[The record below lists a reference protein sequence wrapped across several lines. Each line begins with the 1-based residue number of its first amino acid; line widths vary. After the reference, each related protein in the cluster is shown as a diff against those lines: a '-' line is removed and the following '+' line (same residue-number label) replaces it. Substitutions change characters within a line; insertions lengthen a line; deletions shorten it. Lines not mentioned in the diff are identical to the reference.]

1 MILNRLIVPEGNN
14 LVFDIN
20 HTVDGEKYQLKENE
34 MYYIKIGEKNSPYDI
49 LTTFETQSGHFE
61 FNCGLSFGEYVF
73 EIGINDGDLGV
84 VILPAFDEKNRPVNQ
99 LLILRRL

>member
-34 MYYIKIGEKNSPYDI
+34 TYYMKVGEKNSPYNI
-49 LTTFETQSGHFE
+49 LTTFESESAHFE
-61 FNCGLSFGEYVF
+61 VNSELSFGEYVF
-73 EIGINDGDLGV
+73 EIGINDGKLGV
-84 VILPAFDEKNRPVNQ
+84 VILPAFDEKNRPLNQ
-99 LLILRRL
+99 LLVLRRL